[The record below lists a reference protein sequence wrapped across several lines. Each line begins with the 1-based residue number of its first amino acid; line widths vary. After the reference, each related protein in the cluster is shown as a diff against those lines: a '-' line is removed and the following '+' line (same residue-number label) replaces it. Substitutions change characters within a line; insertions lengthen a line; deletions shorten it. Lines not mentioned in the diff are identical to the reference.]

1 MIGEDNIVIVSE
13 PDGHFDIIPP
23 LDTLEVQL
31 THLMAS
37 LYYIIMLLKNRK
49 G

>member
-13 PDGHFDIIPP
+13 PDGHFDIITL
-23 LDTLEVQL
+23 LDTLEVKL
-31 THLMAS
+31 THLIAS
-37 LYYIIMLLKNRK
+37 LYYIIMILNNRK